1 MVDSTVLILILAVV
15 FFIILSGLFSGA
27 ETGMYRLSRLRLR
40 LGIERKRLSFV
51 VLGRCLHDG
60 SGLLLSLLIGT
71 NLANYLATSFVTYI
85 FFTYVFLGKT
95 AVEHNAELFA
105 TLLTAPTLFVF
116 SELIPKNI
124 FFYRSDFLMPYL
136 SPLLYAFHKISYWC
150 GAVPLLKFISGF
162 FTRFAGLA
170 SSPKNVITS
179 AQRHKVQ
186 AILQDT
192 HEEGILSPVQT
203 DIINRLVSISNIRIS
218 SVMIP
223 MKNVQIVDVNSDNSA
238 LLSKLKK
245 CAFTRLPVVEGR
257 PGNIIGFV
265 NIYET
270 LSSSKQFANLRN
282 FIKPIRKVDANTT
295 VTDAINIMQREN
307 RKIVLVMR
315 TGRTGRERPIGI
327 VTMKDLVEEL
337 LGELAEW

>member
-1 MVDSTVLILILAVV
+1 MTNSVLLIIAIV
-15 FFIILSGLFSGA
+15 FFIILAGFFSGA
-27 ETGMYRLSRLRLR
+27 ETGLYRLSRLRLR
-40 LGIERKRLSFV
+40 LGVEKKRLSFII
-51 VLGRCLHDG
+51 LGKCLRDS
-60 SGLLLSLLIGT
+60 SGLLLSLLIAT
-71 NLANYLATSFVTYI
+71 NLAYYLTTSIVTNI
-85 FFTYVFLGKT
+85 FLTK
-95 AVEHNAELFA
+95 VETKHSAELFA

-124 FFYRSDFLMPYL
+124 FFYRADSLMPYL
-136 SPLLYAFHKISYWC
+136 SPLLYTFHKVLSFC
-150 GAVPLLKFISGF
+150 GVVPLLKFVSGLF
-162 FTRFAGLA
+162 ARSAGLA
-170 SSPKNVITS
+170 SSPKTVITS

-192 HEEGILSPVQT
+192 QEEGILSSVQT
-203 DIINRLVSISNIRIS
+203 DIINRLVSISNIRIR

-223 MKNVQIVDVNSDNSA
+223 INNVQMVDVNSDNSA

-257 PGNIIGFV
+257 PENIIGFI

-270 LSSSKQFANLRN
+270 LSSSEHFTNLQKFVR
-282 FIKPIRKVDANTT
+282 PIRKVDANTT
-295 VTDAINIMQREN
+295 VTDTINIMQGEN
-307 RKIVLVMR
+307 QKIVLVMR
-315 TGRTGRERPIGI
+315 TGRTGRERHIGI

>member
-1 MVDSTVLILILAVV
+1 MLIA
-15 FFIILSGLFSGA
+15 
-27 ETGMYRLSRLRLR
+27 
-40 LGIERKRLSFV
+40 
-51 VLGRCLHDG
+51 
-60 SGLLLSLLIGT
+60 T
-71 NLANYLATSFVTYI
+71 NLAYYLTTSIV
-85 FFTYVFLGKT
+85 TYVFLKAGT
-95 AVEHNAELFA
+95 EHSAELFA

-124 FFYRSDFLMPYL
+124 FFYRADSLMPYL
-136 SPLLYAFHKISYWC
+136 SPVLYGFHKLLSWC
-150 GAVPLLKFISGF
+150 GIVPLLKFVSGLF
-162 FTRFAGLA
+162 ARSAGLA
-170 SSPKNVITS
+170 SSPKTVITS

-192 HEEGILSPVQT
+192 HEEGILSSVQT
-203 DIINRLVSISNIRIS
+203 DIINRLVSISNIRIR

-223 MKNVQIVDVNSDNSA
+223 INNVQIVDVNSDNSA

-257 PGNIIGFV
+257 PGNIIGFI

-270 LSSSKQFANLRN
+270 LSSSEQFANLQK

-295 VTDAINIMQREN
+295 VTDTINIMQREN
-307 RKIVLVMR
+307 QKIVLV
-315 TGRTGRERPIGI
+315 TKIGRAGQERPIGI